1 MHKMGWWFSEDKFW
15 TFYAV
20 GLAMTLGSFIA
31 FAVIANHPYTR
42 ALFRRKDSETT
53 KSKASEKDTD
63 DAALSASECRCCH
76 AFVNYHHTPP
86 IQLPPSLPPS
96 AGSSLVML
104 KKIWMPVT
112 TQSLSTFV
120 SLVVSSQYVVIYC
133 QELNLP
139 TKLQYEYYIGNSV
152 GMCLTLLKA
161 VRELDPRI
169 LLLIAVFRLVFVPL
183 ILLDT
188 QQEVGMI

>member
-1 MHKMGWWFSEDKFW
+1 
-15 TFYAV
+15 
-20 GLAMTLGSFIA
+20 
-31 FAVIANHPYTR
+31 
-42 ALFRRKDSETT
+42 
-53 KSKASEKDTD
+53 
-63 DAALSASECRCCH
+63 
-76 AFVNYHHTPP
+76 
-86 IQLPPSLPPS
+86 
-96 AGSSLVML
+96 ML